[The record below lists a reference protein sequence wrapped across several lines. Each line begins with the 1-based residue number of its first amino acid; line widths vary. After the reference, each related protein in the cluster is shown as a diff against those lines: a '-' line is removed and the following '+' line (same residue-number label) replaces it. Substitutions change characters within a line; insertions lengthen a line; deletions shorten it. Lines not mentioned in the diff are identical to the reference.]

1 MRFAVKSVAASV
13 AVLVAFGLAPA
24 MSAPLDEAVCK
35 DLDAQQKQLELQ
47 GIKDDIAKGPEWAKA
62 NLTMAR
68 LAVVKQYI
76 EIEEQVAFRCPS
88 LVVVSVP
95 ELAEPEAKVPEAAPA
110 AKPPAKAAA
119 QPAAKPKKKKKRKAA
134 EATPPVPAASATKT
148 E

>member
-1 MRFAVKSVAASV
+1 MRFAVKTI
-13 AVLVAFGLAPA
+13 AVMAGLAVALGFTPA
-24 MSAPLDEAVCK
+24 QSAPLDEAVCK

-47 GIKDDIAKGPEWAKA
+47 GIKEDLAKGPEWAKT

-76 EIEEQVAFRCPS
+76 ELKEQVAFRCPS

-95 ELAEPEAKVPEAAPA
+95 ELAEPEATAPLADPA
-110 AKPPAKAAA
+110 AKAADK
-119 QPAAKPKKKKKRKAA
+119 PAAKPKRKKKRKAA
-134 EATPPVPAASATKT
+134 DATPPLPEAAATKT

>member
-1 MRFAVKSVAASV
+1 MRFSVKSVAAVVGMFV
-13 AVLVAFGLAPA
+13 ATGLAPA
-24 MSAPLDEAVCK
+24 MSAPLDAGVCK

-62 NLTMAR
+62 NMTMAR

-76 EIEEQVAFRCPS
+76 EIKEQVAFRCPS

-95 ELAEPEAKVPEAAPA
+95 ELAEPEAKVPEAAAA

-119 QPAAKPKKKKKRKAA
+119 QPPAKPKKKKKRKAA
-134 EATPPVPAASATKT
+134 EATPPAPEAAATKT